1 MSVINHS
8 GKRRAYSRKQQG
20 FTLTEVLVS
29 VLVGS
34 IGLVGIAGLQI
45 SSVNS
50 STVAYTNT
58 QAVVA
63 LQEMTGFLYSSA
75 PAARLGSYNIDP
87 LSDGTLKSLTDL
99 TTLSAGATQAD
110 KDTYYWLQNLNAVLP
125 GAKAAINCTSTGA
138 CVIKVQFSNVDNS
151 GLTTATTRE
160 QIVMVQL

>member
-50 STVAYTNT
+50 STVA
-58 QAVVA
+58 
-63 LQEMTGFLYSSA
+63 
-75 PAARLGSYNIDP
+75 
-87 LSDGTLKSLTDL
+87 
-99 TTLSAGATQAD
+99 
-110 KDTYYWLQNLNAVLP
+110 
-125 GAKAAINCTSTGA
+125 
-138 CVIKVQFSNVDNS
+138 
-151 GLTTATTRE
+151 
-160 QIVMVQL
+160 

>member
-1 MSVINHS
+1 MSVINYS
-8 GKRRAYSRKQQG
+8 RKRRAYSRNQQG
-20 FTLTEVLVS
+20 FTMMEVLVS

-58 QAVVA
+58 QAVIA
-63 LQEMTGFLYSSA
+63 LQEMTGLLHSSA

-87 LSDGTLKSLTDL
+87 LTDGTLKSLSDL
-99 TTLSAGATQAD
+99 TALSTGATQAD

-125 GAKAAINCTSTGA
+125 SAKAAINCTSTGS

-151 GLTTATTRE
+151 GLTAATTRE